1 MTVKER
7 LHRLVDTLPEG
18 ELHTAERFLE
28 YLRDVPDAAD
38 PVLWAHLHA
47 PIDDEPDND
56 DVDGGLTEARAEMWA
71 GKAVPHEEVK
81 RMFGLD

>member
-28 YLRDVPDAAD
+28 YLRNTPGAVD
-38 PVLWAHLHA
+38 PVLWAHLRA
-47 PIDDEPDND
+47 PLDDLPADAD
-56 DVDGGLTEARAEMWA
+56 DLDGELTAARAEPS
-71 GKAVPHEEVK
+71 VSHEEARRVLL
-81 RMFGLD
+81 GDA